1 MGKTVVIGQ
10 EARTKTLAGV
20 DTLAN
25 AVKAT
30 LGPRGRHVAI
40 EIVQYQVPL
49 ITKDGV
55 TVARHITLDD
65 RLENMGAQLVKSV
78 AAAANNTAGDGTTT
92 ATVLAQ
98 AIYGS
103 GLKMIAAGYN
113 PVLVKRGID
122 KGVSVVVQQL
132 KEQSVEVD
140 DESTLAYV
148 ATISANNDA
157 ELGKMIAEAV
167 SMVGN
172 EGVLTVEEEPGGETR
187 VEYSDGFRLSRGLL
201 HPDFIT
207 NPSKLTSELQEA
219 LILLYDEKIN
229 NIQEV
234 LSILQ
239 VASENGRPI
248 LMVARD
254 YDPEVI
260 KQVAFN
266 VVKGSIK
273 ACMIKA
279 AGFGDHRRAILDDI
293 AVVTGGTVID
303 SKDKLAGANITD
315 LGVAR
320 KIVCG
325 LNSTSLIDGAASE
338 EDVEHAIEIVKA
350 QIAQGDLFDHQLE
363 ALKGRLTRLG
373 GGAAIFKVGGT
384 SESEVREKRD
394 RVEDAIN
401 AVRSALEEGIVTGGG
416 SALIKCIPALDAIDT
431 TDLLQEEKVGID
443 IIREA
448 ITTPFRQIMK
458 NAGSESASVYV
469 EKIAQSDTSGYDALR
484 LEYIEDMMEQGIIDP
499 VKVVRSSL
507 EHAASASGILLTTEV
522 AIFESTGE

>member
-10 EARTKTLAGV
+10 EARQRTLAGV
-20 DTLAN
+20 NTLAN
-25 AVKAT
+25 AVRAT

-98 AIYGS
+98 AIYSG
-103 GLKMIAAGYN
+103 GLKMIVAGYN

-132 KEQSVEVD
+132 KEMAVDVD
-140 DESTLAYV
+140 DEDTLSYV
-148 ATISANNDA
+148 ATISANNEG
-157 ELGKMIAEAV
+157 ELGKMIAQAV

-187 VEYSDGFRLSRGLL
+187 VEYTDGFRLSRGLL

-207 NPSKLTSELQEA
+207 NPSRLTSELQEA
-219 LILLYDEKIN
+219 LVLLYDNKIN
-229 NIQEV
+229 NIQEI
-234 LSILQ
+234 LPILQ
-239 VASENGRPI
+239 VASENARPI
-248 LMVARD
+248 LLVARD

-273 ACMIKA
+273 ACVIKA
-279 AGFGDHRRAILDDI
+279 AGFGDHRRAILEDI
-293 AVVTGGTVID
+293 AVVTGGTVVD
-303 SKDKLAGANITD
+303 SKDRLGQVNITD

-320 KIVCG
+320 KVTCG
-325 LNSTSLIDGAASE
+325 LNSTSIVDGAASE
-338 EDVEHAIEIVKA
+338 ADIEKVIETVKQ
-350 QIAQGDLFDHQLE
+350 QIAQGDLFDHQLD

-401 AVRSALEEGIVTGGG
+401 AVRSALEEGIVIGGG
-416 SALIKCIPALDAIDT
+416 AALIKCIPALDALDT
-431 TDLLQEEKVGID
+431 SELLQEEKVGIQIVRD
-443 IIREA
+443 S
-448 ITTPFRQIMK
+448 ITTPFRQIMA
-458 NAGSESASVYV
+458 NAGSDSSAVYI
-469 EKIAQSDTSGYDALR
+469 EKIANTPASGYDALR
-484 LEYIEDMMEQGIIDP
+484 LEYVEDMMDRGIIDP

-522 AIFESTGE
+522 AIFESSGE